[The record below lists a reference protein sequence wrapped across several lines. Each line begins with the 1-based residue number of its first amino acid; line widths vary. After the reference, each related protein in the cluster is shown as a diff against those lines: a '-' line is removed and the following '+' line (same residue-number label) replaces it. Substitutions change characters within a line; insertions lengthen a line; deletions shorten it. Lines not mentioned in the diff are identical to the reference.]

1 MMEDIKYKTLDALSD
16 LDAIERLWKQVLAT
30 GEASFF
36 LSWEW
41 LSTWLETLPRSEKV
55 DLVVGYIGHE
65 PVLVYFLGRRNIN
78 RKGIFRY
85 RLASLNSTGSEY
97 LDELT
102 IEYNGVLIAPQLQI
116 DIIQEISSN
125 AVDDWDE
132 LYLPGLADTLCREV
146 DLLKEAG
153 EQDFIVEIE
162 SENNSYYVELEK
174 VRAAEMNYAGLL
186 SSNRRQQIRR
196 SIREYSK
203 TGEIQTHV
211 AKTSGEAL
219 NMLDALAE
227 LHQREW
233 TQRGREGSFA
243 NQYFYDFHK
252 RLIEKHFDQGIVQL
266 IHVYSDQGTIGYL
279 YNFIHG
285 NNVLFYQCGFNYMES
300 NHARPG
306 LISHYF
312 AVLMNAKQGHGIYD
326 FLAGDSQY
334 KKSLATNNR
343 RMLWV
348 ILKKRNFRSWAEKN
362 ARRIYKTMQEIR
374 YRNKEF
380 RKG

>member
-1 MMEDIKYKTLDALSD
+1 MMEEIQYKTLDAFSD
-16 LDAIERLWKQVLAT
+16 FDETERLWRQVLAT
-30 GEASFF
+30 SDASFF

-55 DLVVGYIGHE
+55 DLIVGYIGPE
-65 PVLVYFLGRRNIN
+65 PVVAYFLGRRNIK

-102 IEYNGVLIAPQLQI
+102 IEYNGVLVSRQLQI

-125 AVDDWDE
+125 DVDDWDE
-132 LYLPGLADTLCREV
+132 LCLPGLMNSLCQEV
-146 DLLKEAG
+146 DFLRDAG
-153 EQDFIVEIE
+153 GLDFMVEIE
-162 SENNSYYVELEK
+162 RESNSYYVELEK
-174 VRAAEMNYAGLL
+174 VRNAEMNYAGLL

-203 TGEIQTHV
+203 TGEIQMRV
-211 AKTSGEAL
+211 ATTSGEAL
-219 NMLDALAE
+219 AMLDALAE
-227 LHQREW
+227 LHQQEW
-233 TQRGREGSFA
+233 MQRGRAGSFS

-252 RLIEKHFDQGIVQL
+252 LLIKKFFNQGIIQL
-266 IHVYSDQGTIGYL
+266 IHVYTDNVTIGYL
-279 YNFIHG
+279 YNFIHQ

-306 LISHYF
+306 LVSHYY
-312 AVLMNAKQGHGIYD
+312 AVLMNAERGHGIYD

-348 ILKKRNFRSWAEKN
+348 ILKKRNFRSWVEGK
-362 ARRIYKTMQEIR
+362 ARKAYNMLKHIR
-374 YRNKEF
+374 
-380 RKG
+380 

>member
-16 LDAIERLWKQVLAT
+16 LDEVERLWRQVLVT

-41 LSTWLETLPRSEKV
+41 LSTWLETLPRNEKV
-55 DLVVGYIGHE
+55 DLVVGYIGQE
-65 PVLVYFLGRRNIN
+65 PVLAYFLGRRNIK
-78 RKGIFRY
+78 RKGIFHY

-102 IEYNGVLIAPQLQI
+102 IEYNGVLVSCQLQI

-125 AVDDWDE
+125 DVDDWDE
-132 LYLPGLADTLCREV
+132 LCLPGLADNLCLEV

-153 EQDFIVEIE
+153 ELDFIVEIE
-162 SENNSYYVELEK
+162 RESNSYYVELEK
-174 VRAAEMNYAGLL
+174 VRVAEMNYAGLL
-186 SSNRRQQIRR
+186 SSNKRQQIRR

-203 TGEIQTHV
+203 TGEIQTRV

-219 NMLDALAE
+219 KMLDALAE

-233 TQRGREGSFA
+233 IQRGREGSFA
-243 NQYFYDFHK
+243 NKYFYEFHK
-252 RLIEKHFDQGIVQL
+252 TLIKKHFNRGIVQL
-266 IHVYSDQGTIGYL
+266 IHICSDQDTIGYL

-312 AVLMNAKQGHGIYD
+312 AVLMNAERGYGIYD

-334 KKSLATNNR
+334 KKSLATNSR

-348 ILKKRNFRSWAEKN
+348 ILKKKNLRSWVEKN
-362 ARRIYKTMQEIR
+362 ARRIYKKMKEIR
-374 YRNKEF
+374 
-380 RKG
+380 